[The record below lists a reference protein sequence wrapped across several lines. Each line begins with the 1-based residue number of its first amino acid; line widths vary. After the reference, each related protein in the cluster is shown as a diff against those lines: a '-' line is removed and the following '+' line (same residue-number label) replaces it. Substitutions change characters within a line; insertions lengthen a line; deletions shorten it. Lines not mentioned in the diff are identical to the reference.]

1 MDKESSI
8 NLDGSIQVK
17 NDFQNFDNNDFIL
30 KKSRDKRNIYYDNYS
45 NKIEKYSGNYT
56 YTTHN
61 FVIQNISGEKK
72 PNNNYYKVICLLKN
86 ILLRGCPTKP
96 SEYLIR
102 ELGDVSITK
111 EYSTPLHLIS
121 NEEPVWIKTIKGDD
135 TKGDYPAI
143 TFFEEIIPKYLN
155 EYNFIQNLII
165 PEVPFSDIISNIEEE
180 NEAFINQQVD
190 FYLEQAKLVIEIDGQ
205 SHKIDDSIR
214 VNDKYRDEYLKK
226 YGITTI
232 RIDSLDIKNETKK
245 LISKINEIKKQLI
258 LSNNELF
265 KYKQFLNII
274 NNNYEFP
281 KYEKILKYTAIIRFQ
296 ILLLSLLEKE
306 KIKFDDKFWSF
317 NIVER
322 DIKDFAHIA
331 IEDVLIWAQHLCQ
344 LNKIKFKKPK
354 INLTHSLNKNI
365 CLSNEIINIDFSLY
379 KRYTDENDIDEI
391 EKNKIY
397 VRSDYFNKNNY
408 FQISTDNEIKYNLDL
423 SKDSNDLVSLKFL
436 LKNIFGFDNFND
448 GQLPVIVN
456 SLKGEDTIGLL
467 PTGSGK
473 SLIYQ
478 FVALLQ
484 PCVTFVVVPIKSLMK
499 DQRDGLD
506 KRKICN
512 TNFINSNQ
520 SAKVKNKIQNELGY
534 GKYQIVWISPERF
547 QSEDF
552 RNKLE
557 KINSN
562 LNLGLAVIDEVH
574 CLSEWGHDFR
584 TSYLNLSKTIKKYC
598 NKSRILGLTATASIN
613 VLKDIMAEFDIL
625 KENVKTKASFTREEL
640 NFHIIK
646 DDGKDRNGKLL
657 EIDKLFKKLTSEKKY
672 DESGIIFTQF
682 VNNKELGC
690 YGLSNYLKTHY
701 KKDVRWYA
709 GSIPRDLKG
718 EMSTKKFQEYQEEV
732 QEQFI
737 NNQFDW
743 LIATKSFGMGIDKP
757 NIRNTIH
764 FGIPPSLES
773 LYQEAG
779 RAGRDKQKANCYILI
794 SEEQKGKEYFKEI
807 FDSITTIDKILKIS
821 DEIKYHSRD
830 VFNCLNLF
838 ISNSKDINVEFEI
851 IRHIYLNYADPSKEM
866 IISEVENIVESKNNT
881 KFKTN
886 LKKFELEKAIYKLS
900 LLGIVNDWTIESWDE
915 YRPQIKVAFKDY
927 NEEIIEKSLL
937 EYIQKYDKEF
947 SFKKNTNSN
956 MSKYLKIYN
965 RSNYSFIN
973 KMIHILLLW
982 QYENILYH
990 RLQSIY
996 TVYTQCTK
1004 NQSEAEFK
1012 EYMEQ
1017 YFKFDEDVFKLDYIA
1032 EDPEN
1037 INLWRNF
1044 FFNDNNEILSINE
1057 LNNLDISL
1065 RRFLESYK
1073 SNTGLNFIS
1082 GMIKLINGEYL
1093 VLDEE
1098 SRLESSFEEIKNF
1111 SESDIDKAYETCIS
1125 IGKKLD
1131 IESKNYLSKLLHQ
1144 KLMKDPVK
1152 IYLELNDQYSLN
1164 EVIKNSTNR
1173 IKKLQEEKI
1182 W

>member
-1 MDKESSI
+1 MNKDK
-8 NLDGSIQVK
+8 LDKTGQSE
-17 NDFQNFDNNDFIL
+17 NDFRNFDNDDYIL
-30 KKSRDKRNIYYDNYS
+30 KQSRDKRNLYYDNYS
-45 NKIEKYSGNYT
+45 SIIEKYTGNYT

-61 FVIQNISGEKK
+61 FVIQNISGDKK
-72 PNNNYYKVICLLKN
+72 TNNRYYKIICLLKN

-102 ELGDVSITK
+102 ELGDISTTK
-111 EYSTPLHLIS
+111 EYSIPLHLIS
-121 NEEPVWIKTIKGDD
+121 NEEPVWLKTIKGDD
-135 TKGDYPAI
+135 SKGDYPAI
-143 TFFEEIIPKYLN
+143 IFFEEIIPKYLK
-155 EYNFIQNLII
+155 EYSFIQNLIL
-165 PEVPFSDIISNIEEE
+165 PEVLFSDIISNFDEE
-180 NEAFINQQVD
+180 NEVFINQQVD

-205 SHKIDDSIR
+205 SHKINDTTRI
-214 VNDKYRDEYLKK
+214 NDKYRDEYLKK
-226 YGITTI
+226 QGITTI
-232 RIDSLDIKNETKK
+232 RIDSYDIKNETNNLKK
-245 LISKINEIKKQLI
+245 KIKEIKNHLN
-258 LSNNELF
+258 LADNELLMY
-265 KYKQFLNII
+265 KYFLNIL
-274 NNNYEFP
+274 NNKSQFSSYET
-281 KYEKILKYTAIIRFQ
+281 ILKYTAIIRFQ
-296 ILLLSLLEKE
+296 VLILSLLEKE
-306 KIKFDDKFWSF
+306 KLKLDDKNWSF
-317 NIVER
+317 NIIER

-331 IEDVLIWAQHLCQ
+331 IEDVLIWVQHLCQ
-344 LNKIKFKKPK
+344 LNKIKFKRPK
-354 INLTHSLNKNI
+354 INITHSLNKNI
-365 CLSNEIINIDFSLY
+365 CISNEIINIDFSLF
-379 KRYTDENDIDEI
+379 KRYTDENEIDEI

-408 FQISTDNEIKYNLDL
+408 FQISTDKAINYKLDI
-423 SKDSNDLVSLKFL
+423 SKNSSDIASLKFF

-506 KRKICN
+506 KRKISN

-520 SAKVKNKIQNELGY
+520 GPQTKNKIQNELGY

-552 RNKLE
+552 RSKLE
-557 KINSN
+557 KINRN
-562 LNLGLAVIDEVH
+562 LNLGIAVIDEVH

-584 TSYLNLSKTIKKYC
+584 TSYLNLSKAIKKYC
-598 NKSRILGLTATASIN
+598 KKTRILGLTATASIN
-613 VLKDIMAEFDIL
+613 VLKDIMVEFDIP
-625 KENVKTKASFTREEL
+625 KENVKTKASFTRDEL

-646 DDGKDRNGKLL
+646 DDGKNKNGKLL
-657 EIDKLFKKLTSEKKY
+657 ELDKLFKKLTSTTNY
-672 DESGIIFTQF
+672 NESGIIFTQF
-682 VNNKELGC
+682 VNNNLLGC
-690 YGLSNYLKTHY
+690 YELANYLKIQY

-709 GSIPRDLKG
+709 GSIPKDLKG

-737 NNQFDW
+737 DNQFDW

-794 SEEQKGKEYFKEI
+794 SEEAKGKDYFNDI
-807 FDSITTIDKILKIS
+807 FECIPTIDKITQIS
-821 DEIKYHSRD
+821 GEIKGNARD

-838 ISNSKDINVEFEI
+838 RSNSKDIDVEFKI
-851 IRHIYLNYADPSKEM
+851 IKHIYEHYASPSNE
-866 IISEVENIVESKNNT
+866 ILISEVENIVESKNNS
-881 KFKTN
+881 KDKKN

-900 LLGIVNDWTIESWDE
+900 LLGIVDDWIIESWDE
-915 YRPQIKVAFKDY
+915 YRPQIKVTFNDY
-927 NEEIIEKSLL
+927 NEELIEKSLL

-947 SFKKNTNSN
+947 SFKKNTNTS

-965 RSNYSFIN
+965 RSEYSFIN

-1004 NQSEAEFK
+1004 NQSETQFK

-1037 INLWRNF
+1037 INLWQNF
-1044 FFNDNNEILSINE
+1044 FFNEDNEMLNIDD
-1057 LNNLDISL
+1057 LNNLNISL

-1093 VLDEE
+1093 DLDGK
-1098 SRLESSFEEIKNF
+1098 SRLEASFEEIKNF
-1111 SESDIDKAYETCIS
+1111 SKEDIDKAYETCIL
-1125 IGKKLD
+1125 IGKRLD
-1131 IESKNYLSKLLHQ
+1131 IKSKNYISKLLHQ